1 MFLFFIIGRSM
12 ITLQELCAYLDRL
25 LQPTPVSDYCF
36 NGMQVEGKK
45 QIRKLAT
52 GVSANLATIQA
63 AAAWGADALLVHHG
77 MFWNQDSHRI
87 LGTKKE
93 KLDILFKND
102 ISLLAYHLPLDIH
115 QELGNNWKAALDM
128 GWSDLQPFCLYQG
141 AFLGVKGRFKRQSR
155 EDFQKKLEDYYQHS
169 AHAALGG
176 KKEVE
181 TAGLISGGS
190 YKFITQAINDQLD
203 CFIAGNFDEPVWNQA
218 FEEKINF
225 YAMGH
230 SATEKIGPKALGE
243 HLCREFKLDYR
254 FIDIYNPF

>member
-1 MFLFFIIGRSM
+1 M

-25 LQPTPVSDYCF
+25 LQPNPMSDYCF
-36 NGMQVEGKK
+36 NGLQVEGKK
-45 QIRKLAT
+45 QIHKLAT
-52 GVSANLATIQA
+52 GVSANLATIHA

-77 MFWNQDSHRI
+77 LFWNQESHQI
-87 LGTKKE
+87 QGTKRE
-93 KLDILFKND
+93 KLGILFKNN
-102 ISLLAYHLPLDIH
+102 ISLIAYHLPLDVH

-128 GWSDLQPFCLYQG
+128 GWNDLEPFCFTNG
-141 AFLGVKGRFKRQSR
+141 IFLGVKGRFKKMSQ
-155 EDFQKKLEDYYQHS
+155 EDFQKKLEDYYQHP

-176 KKEVE
+176 KNEVE

-190 YKFITQAINDQLD
+190 YKFISKAITERLD
-203 CFIAGNFDEPVWNQA
+203 CFIAGNFDEPVWSQA

-230 SATEKIGPKALGE
+230 SATEKIGPKALGD
-243 HLCREFKLDYR
+243 HLGREFKLEYR